1 MTHRQKLYREYRR
14 TDAWKLKSDQAKAA
28 AGFRCQMV
36 WNGQRCPNRCTQ
48 THHVTY
54 ARLFHELP
62 EDLMALCDG
71 CHRRVHHI
79 MQMVANDNQL
89 SLPFDD
95 ENEEPSTILVTAKA
109 RRESS

>member
-1 MTHRQKLYREYRR
+1 MMINRQKLYREYLT

-48 THHVTY
+48 THHATY
-54 ARLFHELP
+54 VRLFHELP
-62 EDLMALCDG
+62 DDLMALCVG

-95 ENEEPSTILVTAKA
+95 ENVETALVTASA
-109 RRESS
+109 RPGSS